1 VHDFHANFPPV
12 AAFNALAV
20 ILIGKAPHALGHR
33 AASE

>member
-1 VHDFHANFPPV
+1 V